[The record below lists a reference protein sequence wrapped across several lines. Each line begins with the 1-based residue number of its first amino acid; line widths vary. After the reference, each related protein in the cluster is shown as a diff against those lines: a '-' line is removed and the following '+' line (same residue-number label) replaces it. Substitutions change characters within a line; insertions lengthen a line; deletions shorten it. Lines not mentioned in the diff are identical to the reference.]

1 MQIANHIAIDEFC
14 SSWNI
19 ETSFI
24 NSLQETGLIEV
35 VIVNETAYIDVNQ
48 LQQLEKCI
56 RFYYELD
63 INIEG
68 IETIMHLLLRMN
80 NMQNKINNLRNKL
93 RLFERS
99 ET

>member
-14 SSWNI
+14 NSWNI

-35 VIVNETAYIDVNQ
+35 VIINETKYIDVSQ
-48 LQQLEKCI
+48 LQLLEKCI

-63 INIEG
+63 INLEG

-80 NMQNKINNLRNKL
+80 SMQNDINNLRNKL

-99 ET
+99 AT

>member
-1 MQIANHIAIDEFC
+1 MQIANFVAVDEFC
-14 SSWNI
+14 NSWNI
-19 ETSFI
+19 EISFI
-24 NSLQETGLIEV
+24 NSLQEKGLIEV
-35 VIVNETAYIDVNQ
+35 VIIRETSFIDVSQ

-63 INIEG
+63 INLEG
-68 IETIMHLLLRMN
+68 IETIMHLLQRIDTMHDE
-80 NMQNKINNLRNKL
+80 INDLRNKL

>member
-19 ETSFI
+19 EVSFI
-24 NSLQETGLIEV
+24 NSLQETGLIEIE
-35 VIVNETAYIDVNQ
+35 IVNETACIDVDQ
-48 LQQLEKCI
+48 LQQLEKYI
-56 RFYYELD
+56 RLYYELD

-68 IETIMHLLLRMN
+68 IETIMHLLKRLN
-80 NMQNKINNLRNKL
+80 EMQDEMNNLRNKL

>member
-24 NSLQETGLIEV
+24 NSLQEIGLIEV
-35 VIVNETAYIDVNQ
+35 VIVNETLYINVSQ

-63 INIEG
+63 INLEG

-80 NMQNKINNLRNKL
+80 NMQNDINDLRNKL

-99 ET
+99 KT

>member
-24 NSLQETGLIEV
+24 NSLQETGLVEV
-35 VIVNETAYIDVNQ
+35 VIVNEIACIDVSQ
-48 LQQLEKCI
+48 LQQLEKYI

-63 INIEG
+63 INLEG
-68 IETIMHLLLRMN
+68 IETIMHLLQRMN
-80 NMQNKINNLRNKL
+80 NMQNEINNLRNKL